1 MRGQT
6 GTKHDTIPGFGER
19 LRQIM
24 DEEQIS
30 QSELARRVGISPSSV
45 FQYLTADGIPSLP
58 NAARIADALSVSLDW
73 LCGTRK
79 VNADSADTY
88 RLKRIA
94 ESVVEG
100 TRDTYACIQ
109 TLNKCARAL
118 AKWAEKYQINLEE
131 EQG

>member
-1 MRGQT
+1 MR
-6 GTKHDTIPGFGER
+6 TKNDPEVADVFVQR
-19 LRQIM
+19 LRQALKERGM
-24 DEEQIS
+24 S
-30 QSELARRVGISPSSV
+30 QSELARRIGVRTPTIN
-45 FQYLTADGIPSLP
+45 QYLRKRKFPMMTTAVK
-58 NAARIADALSVSLDW
+58 IADALDVSLDW
-73 LCGTRK
+73 LCGVK
-79 VNADSADTY
+79 EKPDEADTY

-109 TLNKCARAL
+109 SLNKCARAL